1 MGAVVALRLTRRAAI
16 PADLPPMS
24 EAELQTRVTK
34 LARDLGWGISS
45 QAWAKEVEQLAAY
58 GQPPFPLEGVAFHVR
73 WSMGSDAGFPDLVL
87 IRRKDKRLLFRELK
101 RDGKNPTPRQAAV
114 LELMTACGLDAAV
127 WRPADLERIGR
138 ELL

>member
-1 MGAVVALRLTRRAAI
+1 MALRLARRSAI
-16 PADLPPMS
+16 PLDPRPMS
-24 EAELQTRVTK
+24 EADFQGRVVR
-34 LARDLGWGISS
+34 LARDLGWGVSS
-45 QAWAKEVEQLAAY
+45 AAWKAECEQLQGY
-58 GQPPFPLEGVAFHVR
+58 GLPPGPLLGLVFHVR

-87 IRRKDKRLLFRELK
+87 FRRRDKRVLFRELK
-101 RDGKNPTPRQAAV
+101 TDSGKVTPRQAAV

>member
-1 MGAVVALRLTRRAAI
+1 MAALRVATRSAI
-16 PADLPPMS
+16 PSDPRPMS
-24 EAELQTRVTK
+24 EAELQTQVTK

-45 QAWAKEVEQLAAY
+45 QAWAKEVEQLRGY
-58 GQPPFPLEGVAFHVR
+58 GQPAFPLEGIAFHVR

-114 LELMTACGLDAAV
+114 LELLTACGLDAAV
-127 WRPADLERIGR
+127 WRPTDLERIGE

>member
-1 MGAVVALRLTRRAAI
+1 MSALRVATRSVV
-16 PADLPPMS
+16 PAEPRPMS
-24 EAELQTRVTK
+24 ESELQTRVVK

-45 QAWAKEVEQLAAY
+45 QAWAKEVEQLRGY
-58 GQPPFPLEGVAFHVR
+58 GQPPFPLEGIAFHVR

-87 IRRKDKRLLFRELK
+87 IRRKDRRLMFRELK

-127 WRPADLERIGR
+127 WRPADLERIGK

>member
-1 MGAVVALRLTRRAAI
+1 
-16 PADLPPMS
+16 MS
-24 EAELQTRVTK
+24 EAEFQSRVTK

-45 QAWAKEVEQLAAY
+45 QAWKAETEQLAAF
-58 GQPPFPLEGVAFHVR
+58 GQPPAPLTGLAFHVR

-87 IRRKDKRLLFRELK
+87 LRRRDRRLLFRELK
-101 RDGKNPTPRQAAV
+101 TDAGKVSPRQAAV

-127 WRPADLERIGR
+127 WRPADLTRIGE